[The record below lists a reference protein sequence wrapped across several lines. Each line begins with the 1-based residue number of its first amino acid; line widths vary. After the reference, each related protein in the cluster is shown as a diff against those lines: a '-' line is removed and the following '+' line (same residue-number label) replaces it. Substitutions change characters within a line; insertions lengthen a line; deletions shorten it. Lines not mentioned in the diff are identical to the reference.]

1 MTGWQPVTNAV
12 GDVLG
17 WMAAPDPDE
26 PDVDWWEADR
36 VAKVGRRAAIGRRA
50 AMLDQAAALF
60 VMDGVDPE
68 QTWDGALAHGLTDAD
83 LDAAAYVAVTLRKLE
98 LDLE

>member
-1 MTGWQPVTNAV
+1 MTDWQPVTNAA

-17 WMAAPDPDE
+17 FMAAPDPDE

-36 VAKVGRRAAIGRRA
+36 VAKVGRRAVV
-50 AMLDQAAALF
+50 LDQAAALF
-60 VMDGVDPE
+60 ADSAFDPSE
-68 QTWDGALAHGLTDAD
+68 TWDAALAYGLTDAD
-83 LDAAAYVAVTLRKLE
+83 LDAAAYVAWVLRKLE

>member
-1 MTGWQPVTNAV
+1 MADWQPVTNAA
-12 GDVLG
+12 GGVLG
-17 WMAAPDPDE
+17 WVAAPDPDE

-36 VAKVGRRAAIGRRA
+36 VAKVGRRAAV
-50 AMLDQAAALF
+50 LDQAAALF

-83 LDAAAYVAVTLRKLE
+83 LDAAAHVAVTLRKLE